1 MHFKKTIIP
10 LLLIL
15 WIVPLAPNTHLQPP
29 PSTHAQNDRLSIVVT
44 TTIIADVVQN
54 VAGDAADVT
63 SLMQAGQ
70 DPHTYQPSGNDI
82 ILLDDADLV
91 FINGA
96 NYEEGLIGVIEEATN
111 NNIVE
116 ISACV
121 EILAFGEHDHDEES
135 EGHEHDEEMA
145 ESNSHFAEICE
156 TYHAELE
163 GMMTTDEHQH
173 EEEQDE
179 DHTHR
184 EETLGSLHNLDC
196 GDRHESEEE
205 HTHDDGGCD
214 PHTWGDIHNVM
225 LWTLLARDTLSELDP
240 ANAEIYAANAATYLE
255 ALHELDDELKE
266 LVVIIPVEN
275 RLLITNHDSFSY
287 LAHSYDFQVIGTVI
301 PSSTTAAEPSAA
313 DVIALIEIIE
323 DSGVSAIFTENVV
336 SDDVAQQIA
345 EETGANVYQLYSE
358 TLTDENGDAP
368 TYIDFMRYNI
378 ATIVDAL
385 AQ

>member
-1 MHFKKTIIP
+1 MRFKKTIIL

-15 WIVPLAPNTHLQPP
+15 WIVPLAPNMHLQSPT
-29 PSTHAQNDRLSIVVT
+29 STHAQNDRLSIVVT

-70 DPHTYQPSGNDI
+70 DPHTYQPNGNDI

-96 NYEEGLIGVIEEATN
+96 NYEEGLIGIIEEAAN

-121 EILAFGEHDHDEES
+121 EILAFGGHDHDEEG
-135 EGHEHDEEMA
+135 EDHNEEMA
-145 ESNSHFAEICE
+145 TTDSHFAEICE
-156 TYHAELE
+156 AHHAELE
-163 GMMTTDEHQH
+163 GMMDADEHEDEGED
-173 EEEQDE
+173 EEHAE
-179 DHTHR
+179 HS
-184 EETLGSLHNLDC
+184 LGSLYALEC
-196 GDRHESEEE
+196 GEGHEHDKDEDEE
-205 HTHDDGGCD
+205 HHHEEGGCD
-214 PHTWGDIHNVM
+214 PHTWGDIHNAM
-225 LWTLLARDTLSELDP
+225 LWTLLARDTLSEFDP

-266 LVVIIPVEN
+266 LVATIPVEN

-301 PSSTTAAEPSAA
+301 PASTTAAEPSAA
-313 DVIALIEIIE
+313 DVVALIEIIE

-345 EETGANVYQLYSE
+345 EETGASVYQLYSE